1 MKIIR
6 TVLALITLLSFSHV
20 AFSQV
25 LLAGGPDEQGVRKA
39 SGEYNYKAFV
49 ECLDDVDGDGIG
61 DGNYIYIDVSY
72 DVLFKESQNGPTWM
86 FSAQW
91 RQWGTAYSL
100 DADNN
105 IKDTWTFNGHWKVNE
120 TSADPDWE
128 SRQHI
133 TVVENDIF
141 IADTDAPNL
150 KLTYT
155 REVMWRDGVEV
166 KRNSDLSVTCL
177 NN

>member
-20 AFSQV
+20 SFSQV
-25 LLAGGPDEQGVRKA
+25 LLAQGQDENGVRKV
-39 SGEYNYKAFV
+39 SGEYSFDSFV
-49 ECLDDVDGDGIG
+49 ECLDDVNGDGIG

-72 DVLFKESQNGPTWM
+72 DALFKESQNGPTWM

-91 RQWGTAYSL
+91 RQSGTAYSL
-100 DADNN
+100 DSSGN
-105 IKDTWTFNGHWKVNE
+105 IKDTWRFNGHWKVNE
-120 TSADPDWE
+120 TSEDPDWQN
-128 SRQHI
+128 RQHL

-155 REVMWRDGVEV
+155 REVRWSDGVEV
-166 KRNSDLSVTCL
+166 KRSGDFSIICL